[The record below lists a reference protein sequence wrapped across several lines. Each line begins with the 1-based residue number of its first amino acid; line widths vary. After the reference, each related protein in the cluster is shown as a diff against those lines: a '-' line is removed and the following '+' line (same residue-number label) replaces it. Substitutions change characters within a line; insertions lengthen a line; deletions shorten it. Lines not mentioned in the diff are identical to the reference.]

1 MVAVASNTESSQA
14 TPLHALGYAFLA
26 TVSLLISAWI
36 GSFTKPSKRIT
47 AVLLA
52 FSAGLLISL
61 LSYDLLEV
69 AYETAGLPAAMI
81 GFFIGLL
88 LFVLV
93 NRLVENGG
101 VFRRRS
107 AEHGGLHQHSA
118 SNPAQAT
125 SMALV
130 IGALIDGI
138 PEAASIG
145 ISLLENSLV
154 SMSVI
159 VSVAITN
166 IPEGLASGA
175 GLKRAGLPLHRIML
189 MWGGVVL
196 ICSLTSLFSFI
207 FLKETSDFLQ
217 AILIALAGGGVLA
230 MTLQTV
236 VPEAFE
242 VTHDMVSLLGGAGF
256 AVAFV
261 MSHLMPH

>member
-1 MVAVASNTESSQA
+1 MTDAKGTAIGA
-14 TPLHALGYAFLA
+14 FAWAFLA
-26 TVSLLISAWI
+26 TVSLLISAWV
-36 GSFTKPSKRIT
+36 GSITTPGKRVT

-61 LSYDLLEV
+61 LAYDLLAV
-69 AYETAGLPAAMI
+69 AYETAGLGVALT
-81 GFFIGLL
+81 GFFLGLV
-88 LFVLV
+88 LFVLC
-93 NRLVENGG
+93 NRLVEFGG
-101 VFRRRS
+101 VMRRRS
-107 AEHGGLHQHSA
+107 SEHGGLKDHA
-118 SNPAQAT
+118 ECNPAVAT

-145 ISLLENSLV
+145 ISLLENRLV
-154 SMSVI
+154 SLSVI

-175 GLKRAGLPLHRIML
+175 GLKRAGLSLPRIML

-196 ICSLTSLFSFI
+196 VCSCTSLASFI
-207 FLKETSDFLQ
+207 FLDDSGPEVQ
-217 AILIALAGGGVLA
+217 GILISLAGGGVLA

-236 VPEAFE
+236 IPEAFE

-256 AVAFV
+256 AAAFA
-261 MSHLMPH
+261 MSHLAPH